1 MTASRPPGTLGER
14 VHALLRSQFVLF
26 LIVGGMAAAVNFC
39 SRVLINKWTGY
50 AWSVAIAYCIGMAT
64 AFVLNRL
71 FVFKQSTRPVRH
83 QATWFIIVN
92 AFALLQT
99 LAVSVLLA
107 RVVFPA
113 ADFEWHPDA
122 VAHMIGIMLPLVSSY
137 FGHKYL
143 SFRH

>member
-1 MTASRPPGTLGER
+1 VTARPASGSLSER
-14 VHALLRSQFVLF
+14 VHELLRSQFVLF
-26 LIVGGMAAAVNFC
+26 LIVGGVAAAVNFG
-39 SRVLINKWTGY
+39 SRMLINQWTGY
-50 AWSVAIAYCIGMAT
+50 AWSVALAYCIGMAT

-71 FVFKQSTRPVRH
+71 FVFKQSTRPMRH
-83 QATWFIIVN
+83 QATWFVLVN

-107 RVVFPA
+107 RIAFPA
-113 ADFEWHPDA
+113 VGFHWHPDA
-122 VAHMIGIMLPLVSSY
+122 VAHMVGIMLPLVSSY

>member
-1 MTASRPPGTLGER
+1 MTASPIGR
-14 VHALLRSQFVLF
+14 VRTLLRSQFVLF
-26 LIVGGMAAAVNFC
+26 LVVGGAAAAVNFL
-39 SRVLINKWTGY
+39 SRIVINRWTGY

-71 FVFKQSTRPVRH
+71 FVFKESGRSMRH
-83 QATWFIIVN
+83 QMTWFVLVN

-107 RVVFPA
+107 KVAFPA
-113 ADFEWHPDA
+113 IGFQWHAEA
-122 VAHMIGIMLPLVSSY
+122 VAHMIGITLPLVSSY

>member
-1 MTASRPPGTLGER
+1 MTATSLSGSLTDRLR
-14 VHALLRSQFVLF
+14 ALLRSQFVLF
-26 LIVGGMAAAVNFC
+26 LIVGGLAAAVNFA
-39 SRVLINKWTGY
+39 SRMLINQWTSY

-71 FVFKQSTRPVRH
+71 FVFKQSTRSMRH
-83 QATWFIIVN
+83 QATWFVVVN

-107 RVVFPA
+107 KMVFP
-113 ADFEWHPDA
+113 DVGFHWHPEA
-122 VAHMIGIMLPLVSSY
+122 VAHMIGIVLPLASSY